1 MKISPYSNK
10 YSDLKKKV
18 LKNSIEGRSM
28 NDITNELQMS
38 KHGLRRMMT
47 ELIDN
52 GLLKYDSS
60 TKVYITTDKGINFSR
75 KPNSNDIESNLK
87 ASDIS
92 KRIISLGPKKTIK
105 DARDAMLRHNISR
118 IVISAK
124 NKAISILTEKDIAKF
139 LYNMNESKKLSEISL
154 AEVTNKNL
162 ISVRSTTSIRTCA
175 KEMIEYGISSLIVV
189 DEQKHGVSILTK
201 TDLVDYY
208 SSHFEGKNKVADFMT
223 KKVWTVDLDES
234 IHMVIMLLSNH
245 SISRVIVIQNKKP
258 IGIIT
263 NKDLL
268 PLSLLITGKVTKYV
282 QKNNFNRAIPS
293 FARSMILAEDIMT
306 GSLLL
311 VTDNSDLA
319 DTARIMI
326 RHGISGL
333 PVIDKEGKLAGIITK
348 SDITRALS
356 V

>member
-1 MKISPYSNK
+1 
-10 YSDLKKKV
+10 
-18 LKNSIEGRSM
+18 
-28 NDITNELQMS
+28 
-38 KHGLRRMMT
+38 
-47 ELIDN
+47 
-52 GLLKYDSS
+52 
-60 TKVYITTDKGINFSR
+60 
-75 KPNSNDIESNLK
+75 
-87 ASDIS
+87 
-92 KRIISLGPKKTIK
+92 
-105 DARDAMLRHNISR
+105 
-118 IVISAK
+118 
-124 NKAISILTEKDIAKF
+124 
-139 LYNMNESKKLSEISL
+139 
-154 AEVTNKNL
+154 
-162 ISVRSTTSIRTCA
+162 
-175 KEMIEYGISSLIVV
+175 
-189 DEQKHGVSILTK
+189 
-201 TDLVDYY
+201 
-208 SSHFEGKNKVADFMT
+208 
-223 KKVWTVDLDES
+223 
-234 IHMVIMLLSNH
+234 
-245 SISRVIVIQNKKP
+245 VIQNKKP